1 MIRMILTLYK
11 PFQHWSE
18 GGSVEY
24 EINEGDALIIG
35 MEIDNSS

>member
-24 EINEGDALIIG
+24 EINEGDASNYWDG
-35 MEIDNSS
+35 D